1 MQVTA
6 ALQKSTL
13 AAALALAT
21 LSTSVSANQIEDKPS
36 AAAIVADAAIA
47 RPAYIILSQAGAL
60 IYGATLPLTLLTG
73 SADAVAETL
82 VVTPLQQGFLR
93 CLGCRKINTEVSRM
107 EEGDG
112 KTIQHF
118 VQLNAGY
125 NMFKDKSLDEDA
137 NSAGGGFAVGTHF
150 RLSDT
155 SRFDVMLG
163 ARYLGKPDYDDAGF
177 EDQVLSYQITSRF
190 GRAIGDG
197 VDIMGKLG
205 VHRWQADWDVES
217 PEEGESDSG
226 SASGNGFLYGLGLDF
241 RLSDSMRAGI
251 EYTRYNLD
259 DGKYEVEL
267 DTIDLTAAIMF

>member
-60 IYGATLPLTLLTG
+60 VYGATLPLTLLTG

-93 CLGCRKINTEVSRM
+93 CLGCRKIETEVSRM

-125 NMFKDKSLDEDA
+125 NMFKDKSLDEID
-137 NSAGGGFAVGTHF
+137 NSFGAGVALGTHF
-150 RLSDT
+150 LLSDT

-163 ARYLGKPDYDDAGF
+163 ARYLGAPEYEDFDV

-190 GRAIGDG
+190 GRAISDG
-197 VDIMGKLG
+197 IDIMGKLG
-205 VHRWQADWDVES
+205 LHQWQANWENTNTGAD
-217 PEEGESDSG
+217 G
-226 SASGNGFLYGLGLDF
+226 SAGGNGIFYGIGLDF
-241 RLSDSMRAGI
+241 RMNDKMRSGV
-251 EYTRYNLD
+251 EYTHYTLE
-259 DGKYEVEL
+259 DGGYEVDV
-267 DTIDLTAAIMF
+267 DTIDFTVALMF